1 MFTLIAVMNSFFIEV
16 EICGHGKLETFES
29 NELFIYHHK
38 LNSIHVHN
46 SNEEKYTWSK
56 QIWIQIKTN
65 GAHGVLI
72 LNHNI
77 VLTICKKNGS
87 INN

>member
-38 LNSIHVHN
+38 LNSIHIHN
-46 SNEEKYTWSK
+46 SNEEKYTNLNSNQDKWCTWS
-56 QIWIQIKTN
+56 I
-65 GAHGVLI
+65 
-72 LNHNI
+72 
-77 VLTICKKNGS
+77 
-87 INN
+87 